1 MMSPVAAPWRLAIC
15 DDARWILGTGFLITP
30 RFALTCA
37 HVLPENHG
45 DLWVQCGGTGT
56 SPTRAHPSSLA
67 ETRPADVALLELDEP
82 LEGITPAAP
91 GPVEPPSA
99 GTLLE
104 AFGLPRKGRVREAA
118 SNGHQPDAG
127 GAPKTPGAGVET
139 GIWVPVRVNGEDL
152 TGQRIQ
158 LSSRSPHAV
167 PFQHGFSGG
176 PVIEPQSDLVV
187 GMLSHTQPAQP
198 LSLMIPIRTLVDCSP
213 VLRAILLPPTP
224 ADREFNEGLAAL
236 RSGNSP
242 PRSLPSVRSVPGI
255 RRTPMSG
262 ATSHS
267 PPCAGSGRA
276 PMRLATSRT
285 SPGWWNRPP
294 ASPRPGPTC
303 APSGRSS
310 RRTTIAPGAG
320 VKAPPRSRNS
330 AVRSLW

>member
-1 MMSPVAAPWRLAIC
+1 MMPPVAAPWRLAIC

-139 GIWVPVRVNGEDL
+139 GIWVPVRVDGEDL

-158 LSSRSPHAV
+158 LSSRSPHAM

-198 LSLMIPIRTLVDCSP
+198 LSLMIPVRTLVDCSP

-236 RSGNSP
+236 RSGNYPAALTAFRAVCARHPENADVWYYVALSALRGQR
-242 PRSLPSVRSVPGI
+242 PRAHAPGYITDISGLVEQAASL
-255 RRTPMSG
+255 
-262 ATSHS
+262 
-267 PPCAGSGRA
+267 
-276 PMRLATSRT
+276 
-285 SPGWWNRPP
+285 SPGPAPRARPLGGHQGRP
-294 ASPRPGPTC
+294 LSRPGQE
-303 APSGRSS
+303 
-310 RRTTIAPGAG
+310 
-320 VKAPPRSRNS
+320 
-330 AVRSLW
+330 